1 MYRITRLS
9 DGEVH
14 EATGT
19 VEMADLLCVKLT
31 DGTTPL
37 VGYYKVDREF
47 VRMISE
53 CQK

>member
-19 VEMADLLCVKLT
+19 VEMADLLCVKLA

-37 VGYYKVDREF
+37 LGYYKVDDSL
-47 VRMISE
+47 VRMIRE